1 MFNELKMNVVFEP
14 SNLSHSKE
22 DYQILFSSKTLS
34 GSPHAILDGQ
44 ELCIESPILLEEL
57 LETSFY
63 KQKQF
68 IKLFCSHNISTTVS
82 IEEIK

>member
-1 MFNELKMNVVFEP
+1 MNLVLEP
-14 SNLSHSKE
+14 LNLNHSKE
-22 DYQILFSSKTLS
+22 DHHILFASKTLA

-63 KQKQF
+63 KQNQF
-68 IKLFCSHNISTTVS
+68 IELICRHNASPKVFS
-82 IEEIK
+82 EEIK